1 MQYSP
6 LKEWIKT
13 HRKQQSKSQAA
24 PHIQATE
31 HSLEGSATVARHET
45 PDEHIAAKTQALQE
59 FFFGNQSPV
68 PGPSSSFEPS
78 TTTQASKTHTSSL
91 PPQASRPNFD
101 MRDQYPLY
109 PQQTPPT
116 TTTNPQAQARYLQN
130 LDVLS
135 PLPQSPGRSADTLH
149 RLVMRRGYEGT
160 GAQAASL
167 AETST
172 SGPDTAKANYT
183 YHRTQ
188 SNVGSPSF
196 TDYRNSALSP
206 SSFDMYPARIIPA
219 RAPTYTEAEREEAR
233 NDLLSQ
239 LASQL
244 GTPTPPSADEGTD
257 GTSTTEDDDENGAS
271 RQATP
276 VLDLLSMVK
285 TQVQPSTTH
294 TLLTSSANQGFLRPN
309 GQNNPLSPQ
318 PAPPHHLQ
326 HRSSSQHM
334 LNILN
339 APPLNKP
346 ALPSPVTVPQPTPT
360 GPRFAQQSAQQHAGS
375 LLSLFNTGKLNA
387 GTASNGQAE
396 ASSDLAR
403 LFANVRT

>member
-13 HRKQQSKSQAA
+13 HRKQQSRSQA
-24 PHIQATE
+24 PSHIEPTE
-31 HSLEGSATVARHET
+31 LFSEGSATIARHET

-78 TTTQASKTHTSSL
+78 TPSQPSKTQASSL
-91 PPQASRPNFD
+91 PPQASKQNFD
-101 MRDQYPLY
+101 MRDHLPSY
-109 PQQTPPT
+109 PQEPPST
-116 TTTNPQAQARYLQN
+116 TTTNPQAHARYLQN

-160 GAQAASL
+160 GTQAGSL

-172 SGPDTAKANYT
+172 SGPDTAKAPST
-183 YHRTQ
+183 YHRTH
-188 SNVGSPSF
+188 SNLGSPSF

-206 SSFDMYPARIIPA
+206 SSFDMYPARIVPP

-257 GTSTTEDDDENGAS
+257 GTSTSEDDDDHNAS

-276 VLDLLSMVK
+276 VLDLLSLVK
-285 TQVQPSTTH
+285 TQLQPSTSH
-294 TLLTSSANQGFLRPN
+294 MLSTSSANQSSLRPN
-309 GQNNPLSPQ
+309 GQHNAVSSQ
-318 PAPPHHLQ
+318 PAPQHPQ

-334 LNILN
+334 LSILN
-339 APPLNKP
+339 APPTNKP
-346 ALPSPVTVPQPTPT
+346 GLPGPAKVAPTALAHPSP
-360 GPRFAQQSAQQHAGS
+360 QQHAGS
-375 LLSLFNTGKLNA
+375 LLSLFNTGKPNA
-387 GTASNGQAE
+387 GTATNGQTQ